1 MRKTEIIAISVDPG
15 LKKQM
20 LRLAKEEHRTISELM
35 RECFRRYYTKNEL
48 RELVT
53 KGIKKSKALGIKEK
67 DVEDIIDELRK

>member
-20 LRLAKEEHRTISELM
+20 LRLAKVEHRTISELM

-48 RELVT
+48 RMLVT
-53 KGIKKSKALGIKEK
+53 KGIKKSKALGFKEK

>member
-15 LKKQM
+15 LKNQM
-20 LRLAKEEHRTISELM
+20 LRLAKMEHRTISELL
-35 RECFRRYYTKNEL
+35 RECFRRYHTKNEL
-48 RELVT
+48 RKLVT